1 MREARITIRYT
12 IIRWVRDRSSGSIL
26 YLNDLASP
34 RLKRTS
40 HDVSLNCI
48 IKKER
53 IGEDREK

>member
-1 MREARITIRYT
+1 M
-12 IIRWVRDRSSGSIL
+12 IRWVRDRGSGSTSCL
-26 YLNDLASP
+26 KDLAGP

-53 IGEDREK
+53 IGGDREK

>member
-1 MREARITIRYT
+1 MRGARITTKHT
-12 IIRWVRDRSSGSIL
+12 IIRWVRDRGSGSIL
-26 YLNDLASP
+26 YLKDLAGS

-40 HDVSLNCI
+40 YDVSLNCI